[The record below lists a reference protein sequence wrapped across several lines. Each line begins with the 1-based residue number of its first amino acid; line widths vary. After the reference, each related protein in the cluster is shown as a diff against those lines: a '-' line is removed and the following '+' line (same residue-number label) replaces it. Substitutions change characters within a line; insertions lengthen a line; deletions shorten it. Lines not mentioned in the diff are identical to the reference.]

1 MGAQK
6 KHFVSRE
13 ISWLSFNSR
22 VLQEAADQNNPLME
36 RLRFLGIFSN
46 NLDEF
51 FKIRV
56 ATVKRMM
63 RYNKRNPGD
72 EESNPKKIFKEIS
85 QIVNDQQKKFDEI
98 YEEITDELEKHKIYF
113 INEQELNPEQAIFVK
128 DFFNNVLRQHLFP
141 IMLGNLDEPDTL
153 SDLTP
158 FLAIHLQKS
167 DKSLKDN
174 YALIEIPS
182 AVSRFLI
189 LPEFNK
195 CKYVILI
202 DDVIRYCLQ
211 DIFYIFDY
219 DVFNAYTIKF
229 TRDAEIDIDNDV
241 SKSLMELISESLKQR
256 KVGAPIRFIYDE
268 TMPSNMLQTLRR
280 KFVIQKGETLIAGS
294 RYHNFK
300 DFIKFPNL
308 GLKKL
313 ENPVFP
319 AIVHKNIHRNRS
331 ILDALKKQDIML
343 HYPYHS
349 FQYVVDLLRE
359 ASIDPN
365 VHSIKMTIYRL
376 AKNSNVVSAL
386 INAARNGKIVT
397 VVMEIQARFDERANI
412 KWAEK
417 LQEEGVRIV
426 QSRTGFKI
434 HSKLI
439 LISRREGKK
448 DVLYANVGTGNFNE
462 DTAKI
467 YTDKALLTCHPKIT
481 SEVEKIFELIEL
493 SYKNFVFNTLILSPY
508 NMRDFFMKLLDN
520 EIKNARKGKDA
531 WAIIKLNN
539 LVDDKMAVKLYQ
551 ASRAGVKIKIICRS
565 SCVIIPGIKGVSDN
579 IEAISI
585 VDKYLEHSRVFVF
598 ANGGNEKYYISSADW
613 MVRNFDYRI
622 EVTCPIFDKNIQR
635 ELRQMLELQLKDN
648 TKARIISSGNENEY
662 KRNHVAGKVR
672 SQVEIYNFLKTNH
685 TT

>member
-22 VLQEAADQNNPLME
+22 VLQEASDKNNPLME

-85 QIVNDQQKKFDEI
+85 QIVNDQQKKFDEV
-98 YEEITDELEKHKIYF
+98 YEEITDELEKHKIFF
-113 INEQELNPEQAIFVK
+113 INEKELNAEQAIFVK
-128 DFFNNVLRQHLFP
+128 DFFNNVLRPYLFP
-141 IMLGNLDEPDTL
+141 IMLGNLDDPDTL

-167 DKSLKDN
+167 DKTLKDN

-268 TMPSNMLQTLRR
+268 TMPANMLQTLRR
-280 KFVIQKGETLIAGS
+280 KFNIQKGETLIAGS

-331 ILDALKKQDIML
+331 ILDAIKKQDIML

-365 VHSIKMTIYRL
+365 VRSIKMTIYRL

-448 DVLYANVGTGNFNE
+448 EVLYTNVGTGNFNE

-635 ELRQMLELQLKDN
+635 ELRQMLELQLTDN

-662 KRNHVAGKVR
+662 KRNHVPNSVR